1 MKYMMSRNF
10 GTKEFD
16 LDEILGNREPVE
28 ITDEV
33 SACEF
38 PHSRMEYRSE
48 GLSPEAPELFNYESL
63 SFEEMASSISE
74 DVIEL
79 HNIAEVTNRFAQT
92 YLELSRLL
100 ERGIAEVASCWVT
113 RAAFEKQGVVFK
125 SLNMPGIPQ
134 LYGIVSG
141 HFRKCHAAVRGT
153 TIQNRKFW
161 TAMLEMEIRWYHLAR
176 RLKATE
182 DRIGLIRAGK
192 ISIDKMLEKL
202 DADLLRD
209 RSAAPKKQTAS
220 EGTKALPEGKVVSF
234 PVLGTFLREKFGKG
248 AEREKEPVPVSAS
261 EKSETSK
268 VYASMKQRKKAER
281 LARKH
286 AAEKRAEQEKNERN
300 SFDLQVPERISHDP
314 DEVREHLSSMGIW
327 PEDPDIQSALLSRG
341 VPLPVIA

>member
-1 MKYMMSRNF
+1 MMNRNF
-10 GTKEFD
+10 GTKDFD

-28 ITDEV
+28 ITDEAR
-33 SACEF
+33 ACEF
-38 PHSRMEYRSE
+38 PRSRTEYRSE
-48 GLSPEAPELFNYESL
+48 GLSPEAPGLFNYESL

-74 DVIEL
+74 DVTEL
-79 HNIAEVTNRFAQT
+79 HGIAEVSNRFSQT

-100 ERGIAEVASCWVT
+100 ERGITEVASCLVT
-113 RAAFEKQGVVFK
+113 RAAFEKQGVVFRNLK
-125 SLNMPGIPQ
+125 MPDIPA

-153 TIQNRKFW
+153 TIQNRRFW
-161 TAMLEMEIRWYHLAR
+161 TGMLEMEIRWYNLAR

-209 RSAAPKKQTAS
+209 RSAAPKKQTAPD
-220 EGTKALPEGKVVSF
+220 GAKALPEGKAVSF
-234 PVLGTFLREKFGKG
+234 PVMGTFLREKFGRS
-248 AEREKEPVPVSAS
+248 AEREKEPVPVPVP
-261 EKSETSK
+261 EKAEPK

-300 SFDLQVPERISHDP
+300 SFGLQVPERISHDP
-314 DEVREHLSSMGIW
+314 DEVREYLSSMGIW
-327 PEDPDIQSALLSRG
+327 PEDPDIQRALLSRG

>member
-1 MKYMMSRNF
+1 MMSRNF

-28 ITDEV
+28 ITDEA

-48 GLSPEAPELFNYESL
+48 GLSPEAPALFNYESL
-63 SFEEMASSISE
+63 TFEEMASSISE
-74 DVIEL
+74 DVMEL
-79 HNIAEVTNRFAQT
+79 HNIAEVTNRFSQT

-125 SLNMPGIPQ
+125 SLNMPGIPH

-161 TAMLEMEIRWYHLAR
+161 TAMLEMEIRWYNLAR

-182 DRIGLIRAGK
+182 DRIRLIREGK

-209 RSAAPKKQTAS
+209 RSAAPKKQTAP
-220 EGTKALPEGKVVSF
+220 EGAKALPEGKAVSF
-234 PVLGTFLREKFGKG
+234 PVMGTFLREKFGKG
-248 AEREKEPVPVSAS
+248 AAGAKEPVPAAVPEQAA
-261 EKSETSK
+261 EPK

-286 AAEKRAEQEKNERN
+286 AAENRAAAEKTMKSPDTPRKTDAPASRFSEMKKKL
-300 SFDLQVPERISHDP
+300 SAMGMDPGAEEFPEN
-314 DEVREHLSSMGIW
+314 
-327 PEDPDIQSALLSRG
+327 LLSKG
-341 VPLPVIA
+341 VPLPVRA